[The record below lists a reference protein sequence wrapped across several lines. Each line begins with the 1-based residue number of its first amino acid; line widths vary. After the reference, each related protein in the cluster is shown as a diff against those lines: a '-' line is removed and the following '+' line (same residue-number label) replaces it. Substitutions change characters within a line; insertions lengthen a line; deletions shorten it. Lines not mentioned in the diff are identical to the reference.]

1 MFKKAFGVLQKIG
14 QALMLPV
21 ALLPAAG
28 LLLGIGNAM
37 QQESM
42 LGYLPFLEADMIQL
56 VATVMEDAG
65 DIVFSNLPLIFA
77 IGVAIGL
84 AADGAAALAAL
95 VGYLILNQV
104 MSSFMG
110 ISSDMVSSDPSLAFV
125 FGVPTLQTGVFG
137 GILVGIIAA
146 TCYNKYHDIEMPSF
160 LGFFAGKR
168 FVPIATAAVSL
179 IVGILL
185 TFIWPPVQSA
195 MNSASMWLIEEGTY
209 VAVFFF
215 GMIKR
220 LLIPFGL
227 HHIFHAPFWYEF
239 GSYTTEAGN
248 IVQGDMRIFFA
259 QLKDGVDL
267 TAGKFMAG
275 EYPIMMFGL
284 PAAAL
289 AMYHTARPE
298 KKKIVAGLLGSG
310 ALTSLLTGITEPLE
324 FSFMFVSPILYLMHA
339 ILDGL
344 SFVII
349 TLLDINIGYTFS
361 GGGIDFFLFGILP
374 GREPWWIVC
383 IVGLIFAAIYY
394 FLFRFMIT
402 KFNLMTPGREVKAES
417 EDTENKREASALAEN
432 ILVAMGGQENIDT
445 LNACITRLRV
455 SVHDVSKVDKDELK
469 ALGAAGVL
477 EVGQNIQAIFGPRSE
492 IIKGQMQDVMSGK
505 KVKVVEEMA
514 EETPKIQD
522 KETETATQ
530 SIVVPATGELMKIT
544 EVPDQVFSGK
554 MMGDGFA
561 IKPTNGEFVSPV
573 NGKIINVFPT
583 KHAIGIMSDD
593 GKEILIHIG
602 IDTVHLNGE
611 GFEMMIAEGD
621 EVVQGDVLVKVDLPY
636 IEKHATSIITPIVFT
651 NLAENEQV
659 VIHSGAVTSKEENRI
674 QINKQ

>member
-1 MFKKAFGVLQKIG
+1 MFKRAFGVLQKIG

-42 LGYLPFLEADMIQL
+42 VGYLPFLEADIIQL
-56 VATVMEDAG
+56 IATVMEDAG

-84 AADGAAALAAL
+84 ASDGAAALAAL

-110 ISSDMVSSDPSLAFV
+110 ISADMVSSDPSFAFV

-137 GILVGIIAA
+137 GILAGIIAA

-275 EYPIMMFGL
+275 EFPIMMFGL

-349 TLLDINIGYTFS
+349 TLLDINIGFTFS

-383 IVGLIFAAIYY
+383 IVGLIFAVIYY

-402 KFNLMTPGREVKAES
+402 KFNLLTPGREVKAES
-417 EDTENKREASALAEN
+417 EDDENKRDASALAEN

-455 SVHDVSKVDKDELK
+455 SVHDVSKVDKNELK

-505 KVKVVEEMA
+505 KVKIVEEVT
-514 EETPKIQD
+514 EERLEVQD
-522 KETETATQ
+522 ETGTQ
-530 SIVVPATGELMKIT
+530 SIVAPATGELLEIT

-561 IKPTNGEFVSPV
+561 IKPSNGDFVSPV

-611 GFEMMIAEGD
+611 GFDMLVAEGD
-621 EVVQGDVLVKVDLPY
+621 EIAQGDVLVKVDLPY
-636 IEKHATSIITPIVFT
+636 IETHATSIITPIVFT
-651 NLAENEQV
+651 NLAADEQV
-659 VIHSGAVTSKEENRI
+659 VIRTGTVTSKEENRI

>member
-37 QQESM
+37 QQETM
-42 LGYLPFLEADMIQL
+42 LGYLPFLEADIIQL

-349 TLLDINIGYTFS
+349 TMLDINIGYTFS

-530 SIVVPATGELMKIT
+530 SIVVPATGELMEIT

-659 VIHSGAVTSKEENRI
+659 VIKSGAVTSKEENRI

>member
-37 QQESM
+37 QQETM
-42 LGYLPFLEADMIQL
+42 LGYLPFLEADIIQL

-349 TLLDINIGYTFS
+349 TMLDINIGYTFS

-402 KFNLMTPGREVKAES
+402 KFNLMTPGREVKADS

-530 SIVVPATGELMKIT
+530 SIVVPATGELMEIT

-659 VIHSGAVTSKEENRI
+659 VIKSGAVTSKEENRI